1 MYIYICIYLFVLCS
15 KNDKNIYQNNVSK
28 YTSSNEIRDI
38 KIQFCKTLS
47 KTIYQ
52 THKLISYF
60 HFKTFQEQFI
70 LITIEF
76 GCHH

>member
-1 MYIYICIYLFVLCS
+1 MSQRSKKLPVLIYIYMYIYICIYLFVLCS

-47 KTIYQ
+47 KTIY
-52 THKLISYF
+52 
-60 HFKTFQEQFI
+60 
-70 LITIEF
+70 
-76 GCHH
+76 